1 MPWSVRALLAGQKL
15 SEPNQ
20 DGRERQ
26 AAAERRIRIV
36 QGDITLLDVEAVV
49 NAANKHL
56 QLGGGVAGA
65 IRARGGPSIQEEC
78 DRLAPIDVGE
88 AVITSG
94 GNLKAKYVIHAVGP
108 VNGEGDEEAKLARA
122 TLSSLGLAASRK
134 IRSLA
139 FPAISTG
146 IYGFPLQDC
155 SQIMLQVSLDFLKK
169 NRYPREIVFCLF
181 GKEAED
187 IFRQMLASL
196 GS

>member
-1 MPWSVRALLAGQKL
+1 VPWSVRALLAGLEL

>member
-1 MPWSVRALLAGQKL
+1 L
-15 SEPNQ
+15 SEAKL
-20 DGRERQ
+20 DGSERQ
-26 AAAERRIRIV
+26 TGAERKIRIV

-78 DRLAPIDVGE
+78 SRLAPIDVGQ
-88 AVITSG
+88 AVITGG

-146 IYGFPLQDC
+146 IYGFPIQDC
-155 SQIMLQVSLDFLKK
+155 SRIMLRVSLDFLGK
-169 NRYPREIVFCLF
+169 NRYPREVVFCLF
-181 GKEAED
+181 GAEAYD
-187 IFRQMLASL
+187 VFRKTLASF
-196 GS
+196 GG